1 MKSLRSVILFC
12 LLLVF
17 SARLNAQAVNAD
29 QFEKLLQ
36 QHPNAQLLDVRSAE
50 EYKTGH
56 IAHALLADIN
66 DKNTFTEK
74 ISTLDKTKPVYI
86 YCLGGSRSHAA
97 AQWMRSSGFTEV
109 IELGGGF
116 KTWTSA
122 GKPVEKTSALHPI
135 SEKEYLQMI
144 SAQPLVL
151 IDFGASWCVPCRQM
165 EPVIDALAKRYN
177 NTLTITFIDGG
188 TQTLLMQDV
197 HLNDMPGYILYRGGK
212 EVWRKEGIVPKE
224 EMEAVIEKNMVR

>member
-1 MKSLRSVILFC
+1 MKILVE
-12 LLLVF
+12 LLLF
-17 SARLNAQAVNAD
+17 YLLLLSSGAAFAQTLNAD
-29 QFEKLLQ
+29 QFEKSMKQ
-36 QHPNAQLLDVRSAE
+36 QTGAQLLDVRTQAE
-50 EYKTGH
+50 YNAGH
-56 IAHALLADIN
+56 LAHAVLANIE
-66 DKNTFTEK
+66 DKAAFAEQLN
-74 ISTLDKTKPVYI
+74 TLDKTKPVYL
-86 YCLGGSRSHAA
+86 YATDSRSHAA
-97 AQWMRSSGFTEV
+97 AQWMRANGFTQIV
-109 IELGGGF
+109 ELDGGIDS
-116 KTWTSA
+116 WTAA
-122 GKPVEKTSALHPI
+122 GKPVEKTSAVHPI

-151 IDFGASWCVPCRQM
+151 IDFGASWCAPCRQM

-224 EMEAVIEKNMVR
+224 EMEAVIEKNIVR